1 MCLLG
6 INLLSDLGSFLEEKK
21 NLASS
26 WTPSCP
32 KSFSVK
38 QLSVRHGR
46 FVKPITDNWFTMAK
60 NTSMNYSSLFCVLNS
75 VVPGYVP

>member
-1 MCLLG
+1 M
-6 INLLSDLGSFLEEKK
+6 D
-21 NLASS
+21 
-26 WTPSCP
+26 PSCP

-75 VVPGYVP
+75 VVPGYGS